1 MIAVDDE
8 NRQNNNRMD
17 AGIFDRFTRRYGWLL
32 VTAWLFVIVLLTR
45 YLPLVIRSVNLNIYL
60 VQPLLWLSIAAL
72 VLKLLEMK
80 PRELWDQTDRWHI
93 KIAVLVGLFQVSMLV
108 ISGLLVGFGNSP
120 YSHKLWLIA
129 LNIWYVTSRLV
140 GMELARWFL
149 LKAFKPRNQMLGIGL
164 AWLCLTVANLPL
176 TRFGSSSLENL
187 EGVFRLVGN
196 AVLPAAS
203 TNVLATYLAVSGG
216 PLVSLA
222 YVGMLAAFEWLSPI
236 LPNMEWTLNAFIGTV
251 VPILAVLF
259 VHDILEW
266 RAAQSEEPDA
276 KSSSIGTGWVLV
288 SVVVVFMV
296 WFNSGLFGVR
306 PTLIS
311 GISMEPTIKPGDIVI
326 TREVTASEIKLGDVV
341 LFSDGTRSILHRV
354 VEIQME
360 DGDQIF
366 FTQGDNVAKRDEPWH
381 AHQLKGKLVMVIP
394 KLGWVS
400 FGMKNLISRFF

>member
-1 MIAVDDE
+1 MIAVDDD
-8 NRQNNNRMD
+8 NRQIDNRMD
-17 AGIFDRFTRRYGWLL
+17 AGILATFTRRYGWIL
-32 VTAWLFVIVLLTR
+32 VAAWLFGIVFLSR
-45 YLPLVIRSVNLNIYL
+45 YLPLVIRSVNINIYL
-60 VQPLLWLSIAAL
+60 VQPLLWISIAAL
-72 VLKLLEMK
+72 VLKLLDLS
-80 PRELWDQTDRWHI
+80 PRELWKLADRWHI
-93 KIAVLVGLFQVSMLV
+93 KIAVLVGFFQVSMLV

-120 YSHKLWLIA
+120 YSHKVWLIA
-129 LNIWYVTSRLV
+129 LNIWYVASRLA

-149 LKAFKPRNQMLGIGL
+149 LKVFKNRNQMLGIGL

-176 TRFGSSSLENL
+176 TRLGSSSLENL

-216 PLVSLA
+216 PITSMA
-222 YVGMLAAFEWLSPI
+222 YLGVLAAFEWLSPI

-266 RAAQSEEPDA
+266 RAAQTAEPDT

-311 GISMEPTIKPGDIVI
+311 GISMEPAIKPGDIVI

-341 LFSDGTRSILHRV
+341 LFSDGARSILHRV
-354 VEIQME
+354 VEIQIE
-360 DGDQIF
+360 DGDSVF
-366 FTQGDNVAKRDEPWH
+366 FTQGDNVAKRDEPWQ

-400 FGMKNLISRFF
+400 FGMKMLFSRFF